1 MTPDWLFIAPHF
13 GDPWVMQFARNVTE
27 VDDGLNR
34 ATFVTHTDQWLMPGC
49 LTSARQPYEYNND
62 EPPRL
67 IWRPP

>member
-34 ATFVTHTDQWLMPGC
+34 ATFVTHTDQMAHAKLSHNRQNSQ
-49 LTSARQPYEYNND
+49 TSATMTSH
-62 EPPRL
+62 L
-67 IWRPP
+67 V